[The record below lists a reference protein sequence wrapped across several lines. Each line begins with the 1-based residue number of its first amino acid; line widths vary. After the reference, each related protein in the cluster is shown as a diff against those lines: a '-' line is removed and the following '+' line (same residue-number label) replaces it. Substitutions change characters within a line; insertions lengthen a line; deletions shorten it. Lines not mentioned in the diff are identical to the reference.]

1 MDDKLVRSPQN
12 GSYILY
18 SAPHSLYAGRARA
31 YLIKRGISFEERS
44 LGHNGFKR
52 AAALGKL
59 PTIPILVT
67 PLGEVIRDGAAI
79 VEHFESTCGHPCSP
93 SGPLQNLLS
102 ILFDVIGAEGLRRP
116 AMHYRWN
123 YPEDNDEF
131 LRQHFFLL
139 FPPDTPDREK
149 KTESAMVKLR
159 SVTKLRG
166 VNEDSRELVEVLY
179 LEFLDALNNHFK
191 LNPYLLGDR
200 PCVGD
205 FGLLAPLYG
214 HLGRDPH
221 PAALMK
227 KRAPRVYRWVERMN
241 RADKDASE
249 YFDRGTDFL
258 PNDEIPDTLQSV
270 LRVVAQDFIPETAA
284 SADFLNFW
292 LSQNKPEAGTPAVF
306 RLGASIG
313 SIDFQVRA
321 QAIKALVVPYRHFQ
335 LQRIHRAFDESET
348 QVQGRINRL
357 LGACGMADVLNIRLQ
372 RQIGRLDNLE
382 VWLD

>member
-1 MDDKLVRSPQN
+1 MR
-12 GSYILY
+12 
-18 SAPHSLYAGRARA
+18 
-31 YLIKRGISFEERS
+31 
-44 LGHNGFKR
+44 
-52 AAALGKL
+52 
-59 PTIPILVT
+59 
-67 PLGEVIRDGAAI
+67 
-79 VEHFESTCGHPCSP
+79 
-93 SGPLQNLLS
+93 
-102 ILFDVIGAEGLRRP
+102 
-116 AMHYRWN
+116 
-123 YPEDNDEF
+123 
-131 LRQHFFLL
+131 
-139 FPPDTPDREK
+139 
-149 KTESAMVKLR
+149 
-159 SVTKLRG
+159 
-166 VNEDSRELVEVLY
+166 
-179 LEFLDALNNHFK
+179 
-191 LNPYLLGDR
+191 
-200 PCVGD
+200 
-205 FGLLAPLYG
+205 
-214 HLGRDPH
+214 LGRDPH

-313 SIDFQVRA
+313 SIDFQIRA

-335 LQRIHRAFDESET
+335 LQRIHRVFDESET
-348 QVQGRINRL
+348 QVQGRVNRL

>member
-1 MDDKLVRSPQN
+1 
-12 GSYILY
+12 
-18 SAPHSLYAGRARA
+18 
-31 YLIKRGISFEERS
+31 
-44 LGHNGFKR
+44 
-52 AAALGKL
+52 
-59 PTIPILVT
+59 
-67 PLGEVIRDGAAI
+67 
-79 VEHFESTCGHPCSP
+79 
-93 SGPLQNLLS
+93 
-102 ILFDVIGAEGLRRP
+102 
-116 AMHYRWN
+116 
-123 YPEDNDEF
+123 
-131 LRQHFFLL
+131 
-139 FPPDTPDREK
+139 
-149 KTESAMVKLR
+149 MVKLR

-258 PNDEIPDTLQSV
+258 
-270 LRVVAQDFIPETAA
+270 
-284 SADFLNFW
+284 NFW

-313 SIDFQVRA
+313 SIDFQIRA

-335 LQRIHRAFDESET
+335 LQRIHRVFDESET
-348 QVQGRINRL
+348 QVQGRVNRL
-357 LGACGMADVLNIRLQ
+357 FGACGMADVLNIRLQ